1 MAYARSRVSLTDDGL
16 SSPLQSWS
24 PQNLYNLMARTQTA
38 LSGELS
44 WKQTSASMYQQRV
57 KSKRFLRAYHGD
69 HIPERRFK
77 RWFLPLDLP
86 SFDNP
91 TAAGSKAPR
100 LGGMFAGARRTASV
114 RDAVRKEAEGPLP
127 IASLF
132 VREVERRLD
141 TVVFRSCFARSIYE
155 ARAMVVQ
162 GKVRCNGSKVSPR
175 CSS

>member
-1 MAYARSRVSLTDDGL
+1 
-16 SSPLQSWS
+16 
-24 PQNLYNLMARTQTA
+24 
-38 LSGELS
+38 
-44 WKQTSASMYQQRV
+44 
-57 KSKRFLRAYHGD
+57 
-69 HIPERRFK
+69 
-77 RWFLPLDLP
+77 
-86 SFDNP
+86 
-91 TAAGSKAPR
+91 
-100 LGGMFAGARRTASV
+100 MFAGARRTASV